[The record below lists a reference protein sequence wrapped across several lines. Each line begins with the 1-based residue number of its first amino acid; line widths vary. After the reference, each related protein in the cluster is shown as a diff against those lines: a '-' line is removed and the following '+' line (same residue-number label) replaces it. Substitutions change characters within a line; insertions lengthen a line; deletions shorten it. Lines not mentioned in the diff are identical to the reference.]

1 MGKLKQTITAKIK
14 KAGIAEDGQA
24 LIEVEFKVGKTT
36 WTKTYSYYTTQIIK
50 ESDLK
55 TRIAADIKK
64 DLASKDQLK
73 EIEPIIGKDFT
84 FEI

>member
-1 MGKLKQTITAKIK
+1 MAKLKQTIIANIK

-24 LIEVEFKVGKTT
+24 LIEVEFRAAKNK
-36 WTKTYSYYTTQIIK
+36 WIKTYSYYTTQIIK

-55 TRIAADIKK
+55 SRIINDLKK